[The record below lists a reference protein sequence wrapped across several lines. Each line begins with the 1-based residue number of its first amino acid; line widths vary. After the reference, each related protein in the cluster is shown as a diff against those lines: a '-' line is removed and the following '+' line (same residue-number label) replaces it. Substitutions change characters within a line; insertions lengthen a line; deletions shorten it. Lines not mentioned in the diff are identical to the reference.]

1 MVSVDFRTGSTLFLF
16 TRALGSG
23 RFDLLG
29 VSVGNSSCKFALRW
43 YYIYV
48 VEEYYLR
55 IYTWRNHEIILFWCF
70 LIFVAFRANVSSR
83 GSEMKEYNANDIRSE
98 LQVSKWFASNYSLFS
113 LLSIFLLRSN
123 ICFVEI
129 KSCLHILHAQWLWIS
144 QLQGSEFLSWL
155 FEQ

>member
-1 MVSVDFRTGSTLFLF
+1 MVSVDFRTCSTLFLF

-29 VSVGNSSCKFALRW
+29 VSVGNPSCKFVLRW

-48 VEEYYLR
+48 VEKYYRR

-113 LLSIFLLRSN
+113 LLSIFLLRSS
-123 ICFVEI
+123 ICFVET
-129 KSCLHILHAQWLWIS
+129 KSCVHILDAKWLWIS
-144 QLQGSEFLSWL
+144 QLQGSDFLAWL